1 METTLLLTWTPV
13 APVAPIIDRSRLAAR
28 IYRSASNRWVVLL
41 RDIVYD
47 GAPKMRYVSQRDF
60 EMLSDAEAF
69 AQNETGK
76 PAKVTFARE
85 VSFGDMRAP
94 RGISD

>member
-13 APVAPIIDRSRLAAR
+13 APVTPTVNRARLAAR
-28 IYRSASNRWVVLL
+28 IYRSAGNRWVVLL

-47 GAPKMRYVSQRDF
+47 GAPKVRYVSQRDF
-60 EMLSDAEAF
+60 EMLTDAMAW

-85 VSFGDMRAP
+85 VSHGDMRAP